1 MTAVTDNG
9 HRPPDPARRN
19 PTLAGRMIG
28 AVVGPLVTPVVDKV
42 DVDDVVS
49 RIDLDHVL
57 ERVDLD
63 AVLERVDLDAVIDR
77 IDVDRLLDR
86 IDVNRLVAR
95 MDVNRLVA
103 EVDIDEILQRV
114 DLNAVIER
122 VDINAVVDR
131 VDINEVVARV
141 DTDAIVERTEFGALI
156 ARSTSSIFGTV
167 LDAVRSCVVSADLVV
182 QGVVDKVMRRS
193 DPHDGRDPAT
203 PRTFLPWRRDLALQG
218 TPAGAV
224 SRILAFAFD
233 WFLLGVLF
241 VFGQR
246 MFALGLEVI
255 TGREWIPSEHRLV
268 AGLSFIIW
276 AFLYFA
282 VPLAVLGRTPGKGLL
297 GSRVEM
303 VNGAGLSWRRAALR
317 TLVLPLSFLFFGLGL
332 FLGLFRRDRRTLHD
346 LIAGTHEVY
355 AWDAR
360 GAHLRLLATRTENRK
375 RSAPQI
381 GAEVLQA
388 GIGEDDSD
396 GLAAVRPAEQPLGG
410 VHVGASGEAGEDP
423 LDAGQPAGGGDGV
436 VVGDDQAAV
445 DQTRIE

>member
-1 MTAVTDNG
+1 MTAVEDNG

-77 IDVDRLLDR
+77 IDMDRLLDR

-95 MDVNRLVA
+95 MDLNQVMQQVDVNALV
-103 EVDIDEILQRV
+103 D
-114 DLNAVIER
+114 R
-122 VDINAVVDR
+122 VDINAVVDK
-131 VDINEVVARV
+131 VNVNDVLAHV
-141 DTDAIVERTEFGALI
+141 DTDALVERTELGALI
-156 ARSTSSIFGTV
+156 AKATSGIFTTV
-167 LDAVRSCVVSADLVV
+167 LDAVRSYVVSADLVTH
-182 QGVVDKVMRRS
+182 GIVDRIMRR
-193 DPHDGRDPAT
+193 PRGHDDRDPGT
-203 PRTFLPWRRDLALQG
+203 GRTLLPWRRDLELQG

-224 SRILAFAFD
+224 SRVLAFAFD

-246 MFALGLEVI
+246 LFALGMEVI
-255 TGREWIPSEHRLV
+255 FGRTWIASEHRV
-268 AGLSFIIW
+268 AAGIAFVIW

-282 VPLAVLGRTPGKGLL
+282 VPLAVIGRTAGKALL
-297 GSRVEM
+297 GLKVQM
-303 VNGAGLSWRRAALR
+303 VSGDPLTGRRAAAR
-317 TLVLPLSFLFFGLGL
+317 TLALPLSFLLFCFGL
-332 FLGLFRRDRRTLHD
+332 FLGLFRKDRRTLHD
-346 LIAGTHEVY
+346 LIAGTDEVY

-360 GAHLRLLATRTENRK
+360 GAHLRLLALRNEAHR
-375 RSAPQI
+375 RSPPKV
-381 GAEVLQA
+381 GAQVLEA
-388 GIGEDDSD
+388 GVGEDDGN
-396 GLAAVRPAEQPLGG
+396 GLAAMRPGEQLLGG
-410 VHVGASGEAGEDP
+410 SHVGAGGEAGEDP
-423 LDAGQPAGGGDGV
+423 LAAGQAAGGGDGV
-436 VVGDDQAAV
+436 VVGYDQAAV